1 MSTQDKARELMAKE
15 RHQEEHLQETMLE
28 RTADPDKAV
37 ADTLE
42 EKARELLASE
52 RQSEKHLDETMLERA
67 VEVIQ
72 AE

>member
-15 RHQEEHLQETMLE
+15 RQQEEHLQETMLE
-28 RTADPDKAV
+28 RV
-37 ADTLE
+37 AETDTTITE
-42 EKARELLASE
+42 IVAEKARELLTDE
-52 RQSEKHLDETMLERA
+52 RQSGKHLDETMLERA